1 MADTLPASATTERRY
16 VINHRYGVACKDCGA
31 RVVDTETHDKFHDD
45 LAETKRKAV
54 FAHANTD

>member
-1 MADTLPASATTERRY
+1 MPEQPATTAAIERRY
-16 VINHRYGVACKDCGA
+16 VINHRYGMACKDCGA

-45 LAETKRKAV
+45 LAETKRKAA